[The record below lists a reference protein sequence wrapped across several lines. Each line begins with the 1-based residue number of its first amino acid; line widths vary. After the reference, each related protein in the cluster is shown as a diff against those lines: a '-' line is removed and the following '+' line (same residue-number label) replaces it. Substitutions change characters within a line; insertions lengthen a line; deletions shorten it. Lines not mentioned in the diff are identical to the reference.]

1 MTTEKP
7 HRQYS
12 KKSYSKP
19 FHLQPSQNEKLPYIK
34 IAQMNETIIKTY
46 LSLFVENQEQ
56 KLQFYG

>member
-34 IAQMNETIIKTY
+34 IAQMNETITKTT
-46 LSLFVENQEQ
+46 LKN
-56 KLQFYG
+56 